1 MNKKFKLKKGDE
13 VIVLAGKDKG
23 KTGKIIKIV
32 PKQMKVI
39 VSEIN
44 KVKKNQKP
52 DNNQPGGII
61 DKEMPIHISN
71 LSFYDPELKK
81 GIRIGYK
88 LDKNKK
94 VLQSQ
99 ADCID
104 GLKDALDV
112 TIALT
117 AHYLEKHV
125 FEYCVTTNTIS
136 ELNSYITN
144 ASQRESDILIKK
156 MHNLFDAT
164 PKNKSVLKQMPLKKL
179 LDNAKMRLLDS
190 EAYKY
195 NDRKTANYDFMVNM
209 LKMER
214 TLAKADHP
222 FIVLSLNAEN

>member
-32 PKQMKVI
+32 TKQMKAI

-81 GIRIGYK
+81 GIKIGYK

-94 VLQSQ
+94 
-99 ADCID
+99 ARI
-104 GLKDALDV
+104 
-112 TIALT
+112 
-117 AHYLEKHV
+117 
-125 FEYCVTTNTIS
+125 
-136 ELNSYITN
+136 
-144 ASQRESDILIKK
+144 
-156 MHNLFDAT
+156 
-164 PKNKSVLKQMPLKKL
+164 NKSSGK
-179 LDNAKMRLLDS
+179 
-190 EAYKY
+190 E
-195 NDRKTANYDFMVNM
+195 
-209 LKMER
+209 
-214 TLAKADHP
+214 
-222 FIVLSLNAEN
+222 I